1 MTNISFVF
9 LIYFYIIKQNTQRY
23 GNVFPRDW
31 CILHRMALDFAKRTK
46 TMITNIL
53 LKIDPPESADVELLL
68 KGLTKT
74 LAFEREA
81 AATFEVN
88 AARQAVLSEGQLNE
102 NSADSMLMDDD
113 GNVVDPNSSAGIQL
127 KYKRLGE
134 RNARKEKVEQMEQEQ
149 KEMEQKGLKTIDVKF
164 RGYISRS
171 FDAYMIAYVKKERQN
186 MENMLDEV
194 MAEDG
199 STDDQ
204 SGLPVLSSSVNLFG
218 YIKQSVK
225 RCTGYS
231 TGQTFYN
238 LQKEYQDVL
247 TRYSNLLINK
257 LPKPLNDSSSNNN
270 NGDDKNVA
278 AHANYK
284 LDDGEDVLR
293 MACLIVNTSEYC
305 AETSPQLADMVREK
319 IDEAFKDHINMD
331 AIEDS
336 FYDVI
341 NISIRVLAS
350 GLEQRLLKHL
360 DIMTK
365 MPWDTWADVGDQSQY
380 IGLIHQTCLDVV
392 PLLKKLLSETYFR
405 SFCDSFIS
413 SFLPQ

>member
-1 MTNISFVF
+1 
-9 LIYFYIIKQNTQRY
+9 
-23 GNVFPRDW
+23 
-31 CILHRMALDFAKRTK
+31 
-46 TMITNIL
+46 
-53 LKIDPPESADVELLL
+53 
-68 KGLTKT
+68 
-74 LAFEREA
+74 
-81 AATFEVN
+81 
-88 AARQAVLSEGQLNE
+88 
-102 NSADSMLMDDD
+102 
-113 GNVVDPNSSAGIQL
+113 
-127 KYKRLGE
+127 
-134 RNARKEKVEQMEQEQ
+134 MEQEQ

-270 NGDDKNVA
+270 NGDNNNVA

>member
-1 MTNISFVF
+1 M
-9 LIYFYIIKQNTQRY
+9 
-23 GNVFPRDW
+23 FPRDW
-31 CILHRMALDFAKRTK
+31 CMLHRMALDFSKRTK

-53 LKIDPPESADVELLL
+53 MKIDPPESADVELLL

-88 AARQAVLSEGQLNE
+88 AARQAVLSEGQLNI
-102 NSADSMLMDDD
+102 NSNDSMLMDDD
-113 GNVVDPNSSAGIQL
+113 GNVVDPASSAGIQL
-127 KYKRLGE
+127 KYKRLNE
-134 RNARKEKVEQMEQEQ
+134 RKAREEKVAQMEEEQ
-149 KEMEQKGLKTIDVKF
+149 KEMEKKGLKAIDIQF

-186 MENMLDEV
+186 MDNMLDDV
-194 MAEDG
+194 IAEDG

-231 TGQTFYN
+231 TGQTFYT
-238 LQKEYQDVL
+238 LQKEYQEVL
-247 TRYSNLLINK
+247 TRYGNLLINK
-257 LPKPLNDSSSNNN
+257 LPKPLNGNSDGNSNN
-270 NGDDKNVA
+270 A
-278 AHANYK
+278 ARANYK
-284 LDDGEDVLR
+284 LDDDDEVLR

-305 AETSPQLADMVREK
+305 AETSPQLCDMVCEK
-319 IDEAFKDHINMD
+319 IDEAYKNHIHMEAVED
-331 AIEDS
+331 A

-341 NISIRVLAS
+341 NISIRVMAS

-360 DIMTK
+360 DVMVK
-365 MPWDTWADVGDQSQY
+365 MSWDTWSDVGDESQY
-380 IGLIHQTCLDVV
+380 IVSIRQTCLDVV

-405 SFCDSFIS
+405 SFCDSFVS
-413 SFLPQ
+413 SFLPQYV